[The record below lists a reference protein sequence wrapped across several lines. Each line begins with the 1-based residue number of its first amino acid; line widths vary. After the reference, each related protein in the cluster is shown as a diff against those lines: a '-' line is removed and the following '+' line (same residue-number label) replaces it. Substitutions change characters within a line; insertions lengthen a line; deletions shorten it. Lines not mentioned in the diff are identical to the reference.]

1 MNIGENIK
9 RIREEKGIT
18 QAELA
23 RGVNLTSPAINQYE
37 RGTKIPT
44 LITAY
49 FMAEYLGCSVLDF
62 LGKENEQ

>member
-1 MNIGENIK
+1 MNIGENMK

-37 RGTKIPT
+37 RGTKIPS
-44 LITAY
+44 LLTAY
-49 FMAEYLGCSVLDF
+49 YISKFLDCSVLDF
-62 LGKENEQ
+62 LGKE